1 MMAGPGFLSKDN
13 TMLSPRLRWR
23 LLAGVALVLVPG
35 AWLLASD
42 PATAEP
48 ELVATVERG
57 DFVATVTTSGELRAR
72 KFVEITAPPDAR
84 LAEAYQMK
92 ILSIV
97 PEGTTV
103 REGDVVAELDRSTL
117 ASKIQEFTLALQKAE
132 AVYEQAML
140 DSTLNL
146 SKAREDMR
154 SMELALEEK
163 KIAKDQA
170 RYEAPS
176 VQRQAEIDLER
187 AGRALA
193 QARLDYKTKTEQ
205 AQAKMREVG
214 ADLERQRGKLSVVQQ
229 VMQQFTIRAPA
240 PGMVI
245 YVKEWNGK
253 KRTTGSQV
261 SAWDP
266 GVATLPDLSEMESIT
281 YVNEIDVR
289 KVAVG
294 QPAIL
299 TLDSDPDKRLVG
311 RVTAVANMGEQ
322 RPNTDAK
329 VFEVKLA
336 VTGADTTLRP
346 GMTTGNAI
354 ETLRVPDA
362 LFVSLEAIGSENGVP
377 FVYKVSGGGVRKQEV
392 ETGAANDDQV
402 IILRGLEEGDR
413 VLLVPPKDG
422 AGISLE
428 RLPGSTAG
436 QDTTSVPVGSD
447 SAAVPLVDP
456 ADSAASR
463 VPAPMPAPAAAP
475 GH

>member
-1 MMAGPGFLSKDN
+1 
-13 TMLSPRLRWR
+13 MLSPRLRWR
-23 LLAGVALVLVPG
+23 VLAGLALVVVPG

-48 ELVATVERG
+48 ELVGTVERG
-57 DFVATVTTSGELRAR
+57 DFVVTVTTSGELHAQ

-103 REGDVVAELDRSTL
+103 KAGDVVAELDRSTL

-140 DSTLNL
+140 ASTLNL

-163 KIAKDQA
+163 KIARDQA
-170 RYEAPS
+170 KYEAPS

-187 AGRALA
+187 AQRALA
-193 QARLDYKTKTEQ
+193 QAKLDYKTKTEQ

-214 ADLERQRGKLSVVQQ
+214 ADLERQRGKLTVVQQ

-266 GVATLPDLSEMESIT
+266 GVATLPDLTEMESIT

-289 KVAVG
+289 KIAVG
-294 QPAIL
+294 QQATI
-299 TLDSDPDKRLVG
+299 TLDSDPDKKLVG

-329 VFEVKLA
+329 VFEVKVA
-336 VTGADTTLRP
+336 ITGADTTLRP

-362 LFVSLEAIGSENGVP
+362 LFISLEAINSENGIPHV
-377 FVYKVSGGGVRKQEV
+377 FRQSGGSVVKQEV
-392 ETGAANDDQV
+392 ETGAANDDEV
-402 IILRGLEEGDR
+402 VILRGIEAGDR
-413 VLLVPPKDG
+413 VLLVPP
-422 AGISLE
+422 ANAAELE
-428 RLPGSTAG
+428 LVRLPGSKAG
-436 QDTTSVPVGSD
+436 ADTTAAAPPAGRLPLAD
-447 SAAVPLVDP
+447 SAAVETLGDT
-456 ADSAASR
+456 AAPK
-463 VPAPMPAPAAAP
+463 VPAPVPAAAAP
-475 GH
+475 AGAQRD